1 MARTAN
7 KTIEK
12 ILRFILEIVFL
23 LFSGRSLIWNWFL
36 MSFLSYLYDFTNN
49 DSSGSLLISNYF
61 HLHSNYDDI
70 IWAWSTCILCNS
82 LCKLSCSRSRSS
94 TRPGHVLS
102 SLISLLLWEISNNKY
117 ETKMNSLG
125 KYSFEK
131 KSCEFSQVFFPIHSM
146 SYQFMPKNVF
156 DLFCWE
162 LMFGIRKAFKKR

>member
-1 MARTAN
+1 MFWVVVWEN
-7 KTIEK
+7 SDLQL
-12 ILRFILEIVFL
+12 ILDVFSFVFI
-23 LFSGRSLIWNWFL
+23 WFL
-36 MSFLSYLYDFTNN
+36 NN

-70 IWAWSTCILCNS
+70 IWAWSTCILYNS

-131 KSCEFSQVFFPIHSM
+131 KSCEFSQLGGSSTFSQLFF
-146 SYQFMPKNVF
+146 
-156 DLFCWE
+156 LFC
-162 LMFGIRKAFKKR
+162 MF